1 MINSTYYQAG
11 DAKQWSG
18 RVDTEADIRIHQR
31 VSSMDLNGSWESK
44 GVPAILGFC
53 SEEGVRRNK
62 GRVGAADGPAALRK
76 TLSNFAWHFLEG
88 FELADSGNVSCRDG
102 NLEVAQDTLAE
113 AVSHLLKKGGFPL
126 VLGGGHETAWGSYL
140 GLRRALGS
148 EAKIGIV
155 NIDAHFDLR
164 TSLEAGNSGTPFW
177 QMADW
182 AKRHSANF
190 NYLCLGI
197 NLTGNTRSLF
207 DVADALGVEYL
218 TTDQLSLLPH
228 NSLPQQLRQFVQAHD
243 FIYLSIDLDA
253 FDAAFAP
260 GVSAP
265 ASLGL
270 YPLQVLPWLNYIASS
285 GKLILCDI
293 CELNPSF
300 DIDQRTAKLGASL
313 GYRILQNLV
322 FTSPI

>member
-1 MINSTYYQAG
+1 MVKSSYYQAG
-11 DAKQWSG
+11 DAKQWIG
-18 RVDTEADIRIHQR
+18 RMDTEVDLRVHQR
-31 VSSMDLNGSWESK
+31 VSVVDLNENWNSK
-44 GVPAILGFC
+44 GVAAVLGFC

-62 GRVGAADGPAALRK
+62 GRVGAADGPSALRK
-76 TLSNFAWHFLEG
+76 ALSNFAWHFSKDFDLV
-88 FELADSGNVSCRDG
+88 DTGNVFCRDG

-113 AVSHLLKKGGFPL
+113 AVSHLLGLGAFPL

-140 GLRRALGS
+140 GLRRAFGT

-164 TSLEAGNSGTPFW
+164 TPIEAGNSGTPFW

-182 AKRHSANF
+182 AKAHAANF
-190 NYLCLGI
+190 GYLCLGI
-197 NLTGNTRSLF
+197 NPTGNTRSLF

-218 TTDQLSLLPH
+218 TTDQLSSAPH
-228 NSLPQQLRQFVQAHD
+228 NSVPQQLRQFVQAHD
-243 FIYLSIDLDA
+243 YIYLSIDLDA

-270 YPLQVLPWLNYIASS
+270 YPLQVLPWLKYITASA
-285 GKLILCDI
+285 KLVLCDI

-322 FTSPI
+322 STRAI